1 MVQHNRFITLVF
13 EAIKQ
18 HASEEKPLGSSEINR
33 KILADNP
40 DDVCERKTIKRALEQ
55 LREMYGPDENGNWPD
70 DNIRLHYEIVQRSS
84 SLIYTKYWLEINEDD
99 DTFTDEE
106 LTFLIDAV
114 QFSRH
119 VSHKYAT
126 DIIKKLI
133 ALSPNAFSD
142 KFEMYKNIDA
152 DYHAVK
158 KDFFLNL
165 GNINEASRQRRKVS
179 FYEMRYG
186 TDKKLH
192 KVGDS
197 PIVVSPYRIVIA
209 DGNYYLL
216 CSVDGSSVIKSF
228 RIDRITEVNVL
239 DKKFSY
245 TAETR
250 KLLSNPE
257 EYISQ
262 HRYMY
267 PGTAVEVTLSIYR
280 DFLGEAI
287 DSFGTGIRIEPADAT
302 SNCLKIHL
310 KSSER
315 DILDWALR
323 YGEYCE
329 ILEPEYLRTEL
340 ESMALLLSNCYAHEN
355 RDEYYN
361 KKISMLGRS
370 WKHLFLSNIDLNKYD
385 SYKHLENVVWAMFK
399 QNRINDFSFLRS
411 YARRLN
417 ILHIERNN
425 IKDLSVIS
433 ELTRLKSLILIYT
446 GITNLDFLAGHP
458 QVKSVC
464 LHELTLENV
473 DAIYSIPNLE
483 RLVVNRTTSALID
496 ENRLRQTYGE
506 NFRYEIEDSV
516 TMVYRREYLRRRDN
530 KRRA

>member
-1 MVQHNRFITLVF
+1 MVQHNRFIALVF
-13 EAIKQ
+13 DSIKV
-18 HASEEKPLGSSEINR
+18 HASEEKPISSADILR
-33 KILADNP
+33 KVLADNP
-40 DDVCERKTIKRALEQ
+40 SDVCERKTIQRALEQ
-55 LREMYGPDENGNWPD
+55 LREMYGPDDKSEWPV
-70 DNIRLHYEIVQRSS
+70 DNIRLHYETVQRRTSP
-84 SLIYTKYWLEINEDD
+84 IYRNYWLEINEDD
-99 DTFTDEE
+99 DDSFTDEE

-142 KFEMYKNIDA
+142 KFENYKNIDA

-165 GNINEASRQRRKVS
+165 GNINEASRQHKKVS
-179 FYEMRYG
+179 FYATKYW

-216 CSVDGSSVIKSF
+216 CSVEGSSVINSF

-239 DKKFSY
+239 DQKFSY

-257 EYISQ
+257 EYIMQ

-280 DFLGEAI
+280 DFLDEAI
-287 DSFGTGIRIEPADAT
+287 DSFGTGISIEAADET
-302 SNCLKIHL
+302 SNCLTIHL

-315 DILDWALR
+315 DIIDWALR

-329 ILEPEYLRTEL
+329 IIKPNYLRNEIGNMTARL
-340 ESMALLLSNCYAHEN
+340 HNCYVYEN
-355 RDEYYN
+355 HNEYYERQIA
-361 KKISMLGRS
+361 KVE
-370 WKHLFLSNIDLNKYD
+370 KHHGLLHLTNIDLNKYD
-385 SYKHLENVVWAMFK
+385 SYKHLTNVSWATFR
-399 QNRINDFSFLRS
+399 QNRIKDFSFLRS
-411 YARRLN
+411 YADK
-417 ILHIERNN
+417 LHYLTIERNKV
-425 IKDLSVIS
+425 KDLRVIS
-433 ELTRLKSLILIYT
+433 ELSKLKTLTLIYT
-446 GITNLDFLAGHP
+446 GTTNLDFLAGHR
-458 QVKSVC
+458 SLRTLC
-464 LHELTLENV
+464 LHELTVENV
-473 DAIYSIPNLE
+473 EGIYHLP
-483 RLVVNRTTSALID
+483 RLRRLIVNRTTAALID
-496 ENRLRQTYGE
+496 ESRLREIYGD
-506 NFRYEIEDSV
+506 NLLYDVEDNISFI
-516 TMVYRREYLRRRDN
+516 YRREYLRRRDGN
-530 KRRA
+530 R